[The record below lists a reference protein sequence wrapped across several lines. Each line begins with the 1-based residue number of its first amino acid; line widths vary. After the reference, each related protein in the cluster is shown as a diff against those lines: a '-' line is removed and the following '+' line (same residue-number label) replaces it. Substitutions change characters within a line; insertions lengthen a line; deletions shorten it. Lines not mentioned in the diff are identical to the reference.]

1 MSEESD
7 EQRENL
13 TWWHR
18 RWAHNRPD
26 VARTGT
32 TLQDV
37 AARSDGMRHDASKE
51 QERTYA
57 SVAECST
64 SGGLQTTVDEVVPR
78 HRSPRSVGSSPL
90 FTRRPLRVFGCAS
103 ALPTVDS
110 EYRLA
115 EKEDTHKQN
124 SMDGNRVTKDD
135 EYVTFLVKVRLK
147 DGKNLAVR
155 DASGSSDPYVK
166 FKYKNRTYFKSNT
179 VYKNLNPVWE
189 EEFSQL
195 IDDPTTPIAVDVF
208 DYDRFA
214 ADDYMGG
221 GLVDLSQLRLFQ
233 ATELKVKLKEEGS
246 TDDMGEVNLVVTV
259 TPLTQT
265 EKEQFMKK
273 CVRGITSEQLK
284 RPQKVTHAWL
294 SVANIVLV
302 EGHNLT
308 SSVSSIALPDPF
320 VKFKLGSEKYK
331 SKPASR
337 TRNPKWLEQFDLHL
351 YDEPTHI
358 LEVMVNDK
366 RNNGCMGTYSI
377 DLDKLDK
384 ESANQLLCELENGSG
399 SVLLLISISGT
410 TSTDAVVDLCE
421 FTGND
426 VRNAIVSKYVRQ
438 IYYSLNILRTFQ
450 CLRDVGY
457 LTVKVFQAR
466 DLIAADMGGKSD
478 PFAVVELVN
487 ARLQT
492 HTEYKTLNPI
502 WNKLFTFA
510 VKDIHAV
517 LEITVYDEDP
527 NKKAEFLGK
536 VAIPLL
542 KVNANRMHF
551 QLLVI
556 CYEYVGKAELQINN
570 CQKRWYAL
578 KDRKLNQ
585 PSKGQ
590 IQVELDV
597 IWNPVRISSDSKI
610 RAAIRTFNPREG
622 KYMQS
627 EPKFKRQVFMHNY
640 SRLKDSLLYAIEIRD
655 YVQSCFNWDSPKRS
669 LAAFMIYLLW
679 VYFFELYH
687 IPLCILALFLR
698 AHMTQY
704 CNANFTDMTQRESL
718 HGESYEDDETAEQV
732 INHQANILLQ
742 INHFASAS
750 HTCFEIIATNGLVDM
765 QGSLRLGHP
774 SVARINKLMRIR
786 EMRFCL
792 NAVGE
797 RSSATL
803 KDRLSAIQETLAMV
817 QNTMDFIA
825 SLLERVKNTFNFT
838 QPYLSILAIVV
849 LIIATILL
857 YIIPLRWILIA
868 WGINKF
874 TKKLRNPNFI
884 PNNELLDFLSRVP
897 SDAEIVSLRAL

>member
-1 MSEESD
+1 MP
-7 EQRENL
+7 QV
-13 TWWHR
+13 R
-18 RWAHNRPD
+18 RSAFTMQNSSPPNSANTAANDKRLCTVCSNRFVYSPKTMAD
-26 VARTGT
+26 
-32 TLQDV
+32 
-37 AARSDGMRHDASKE
+37 SKE
-51 QERTYA
+51 
-57 SVAECST
+57 S
-64 SGGLQTTVDEVVPR
+64 SGKISVDE
-78 HRSPRSVGSSPL
+78 G
-90 FTRRPLRVFGCAS
+90 VFGCAS

-115 EKEDTHKQN
+115 EVPAEENIPAKPVKKQRLWRSIKFTTSAIRIGGKSEVTNESLSTSAPELGRTSKHSVKEDTHKQS

-426 VRNAIVSKYVRQ
+426 VRNAIVSKY
-438 IYYSLNILRTFQ
+438 NILRTFQ

-542 KVNANRMHF
+542 K
-551 QLLVI
+551 
-556 CYEYVGKAELQINN
+556 INN

-597 IWNPVRISSDSKI
+597 IWNPI

-718 HGESYEDDETAEQV
+718 HGESYEDDETAEQDGSKKLKRQPSSQSRGDGRTPKLKR
-732 INHQANILLQ
+732 QA
-742 INHFASAS
+742 
-750 HTCFEIIATNGLVDM
+750 
-765 QGSLRLGHP
+765 
-774 SVARINKLMRIR
+774 SVQQSKD
-786 EMRFCL
+786 
-792 NAVGE
+792 GE

-897 SDAEIVSLRAL
+897 SDAEIRAYEELKIDERLTTQSSSENSTAQRSPR